1 MADAADSDT
10 RPTLLAR
17 LRATPT
23 DQAAWAEFVDRYS
36 RQIYVWCRQWRLQA
50 ADAEDLTQNVLLD
63 LARQMRTF
71 VYQPSGSFRA
81 WLRTV
86 AYRAWC
92 DLAERRKGAAGTGD
106 SGVLELLHS
115 VEARESF
122 LDRLDRECDR
132 ALLEVAAQRVRQ
144 RVEPTSWE
152 AFRLM
157 TEEGLSGAEA
167 AERLGLLAAAAFKAK
182 SRVQKM
188 LREEVQALESS

>member
-1 MADAADSDT
+1 MADSANSDT
-10 RPTLLAR
+10 RLTLLAR
-17 LRATPT
+17 LRETPT
-23 DQAAWAEFVDRYS
+23 DQAAWAEFVDRYG
-36 RQIYVWCRQWRLQA
+36 RQVYAWCRQWRLQE
-50 ADAEDLTQNVLLD
+50 ADAEDVTQNVLLD

-71 VYQPSGSFRA
+71 VYRPSGSFRA

-92 DLAERRKGAAGTGD
+92 DLVERRKGPAGTGNT
-106 SGVLELLHS
+106 GVLELLHS
-115 VEARESF
+115 AEARESF
-122 LDRLDRECDR
+122 LDQLERECDR
-132 ALLEVAAQRVRQ
+132 ELLEAAAQRVRQ

-188 LREEVQALESS
+188 LREELQALESS

>member
-1 MADAADSDT
+1 MADSTNSDT
-10 RPTLLAR
+10 RLTLLAR
-17 LRATPT
+17 LRETPT
-23 DQAAWAEFVDRYS
+23 DQAAWAEFVDRYG
-36 RQIYVWCRQWRLQA
+36 RQVYAWCRQWRLQE
-50 ADAEDLTQNVLLD
+50 ADAEDVTQNVLLD
-63 LARQMRTF
+63 LARQMRSF
-71 VYQPSGSFRA
+71 DYKPSGSFRA

-92 DLAERRKGAAGTGD
+92 DLVERRKGPAGTGD

-115 VEARESF
+115 AEARESF
-122 LDRLDRECDR
+122 LDQLERECDR
-132 ALLEVAAQRVRQ
+132 ELLEAAAQRVRQ

-157 TEEGLSGAEA
+157 TEEGLSGAAA

-188 LREEVQALESS
+188 LREELQALESS

>member
-1 MADAADSDT
+1 V
-10 RPTLLAR
+10 TLLAR
-17 LRATPT
+17 LRETPT
-23 DQAAWAEFVDRYS
+23 DQSAWAEFVGRYGP
-36 RQIYVWCRQWRLQA
+36 QIYAWCRQWRLQE
-50 ADAEDLTQNVLLD
+50 ADAEDVTQNVLLD

-81 WLRTV
+81 WLRAL

-92 DLAERRKGAAGTGD
+92 DLMDRRKGPAGTGD
-106 SGVLELLHS
+106 TGVQELLHLA
-115 VEARESF
+115 EARENF
-122 LDRLDRECDR
+122 LDQLERECDR
-132 ALLEVAAQRVRQ
+132 ELLEAAARRVQQ

-157 TEEGLSGAEA
+157 TEEGLSGAAA

-188 LREEVQALESS
+188 LREELQALESS